1 MPDGDSTGNTGGVND
16 DDEDEEEEEEEE
28 VVVVEYFGI
37 EKDTVWPQR
46 THNGLPLFQAVA
58 AQVAA

>member
-1 MPDGDSTGNTGGVND
+1 MPDGDSTGKTGGVND
-16 DDEDEEEEEEEE
+16 DDEDEEV
-28 VVVVEYFGI
+28 VVVVECFGI

-46 THNGLPLFQAVA
+46 THIGLPLFQAAA

>member
-16 DDEDEEEEEEEE
+16 DDEDEEEEEE
-28 VVVVEYFGI
+28 VVVVECFGI
-37 EKDTVWPQR
+37 EKDTGWPQR
-46 THNGLPLFQAVA
+46 THNGLPLFQAAA